1 MTEEQFI
8 ALARQQWAELQAIK
22 QEQSFYEFEQ
32 QFDGIVRDFNRQVLE
47 GTIGEVPKDHR
58 KKKLLSK
65 YGKVEVAN
73 NHLFMEEVQG
83 SPITPCLKKKTM
95 VYLAQSE
102 LYTEAPHVFEL
113 LTGQKQSQSSF
124 WRLAQDCG
132 QELEALLEQE
142 EPLPTLAANEVV
154 YCMGDGS
161 MIFTDDGWQ
170 EVKLGRVF
178 IEPIRRDKNEQRP
191 VLASSQYAAH
201 LGQHE
206 AFERKMDVLLKGYA
220 HLGKRVVCIS
230 DGALWLKHYWHKCLP
245 EAELILDFWHV
256 MEKLGE
262 VAWEGFADEATRKAW
277 LEQQREY
284 LQESKLETV
293 KANIQSLPAQKYT
306 IDKLGQYLDNNAF
319 RMDYKRYLQ
328 AGLRIGSGAME
339 AAHRTVIQSRMKR
352 SRQRWSD
359 RGAQNLL
366 NLRVAY
372 KSGKARLVRQII
384 TGKLPDTVI
393 L

>member
-8 ALARQQWAELQAIK
+8 ALARQKWAELQAIK

-32 QFDGIVRDFNRQVLE
+32 QFDGIVRAFNRQILE

-73 NHLFMEEVQG
+73 THRFMEQVPG
-83 SPITPCLKKKTM
+83 YPITPCLKEAM

-102 LYTEAPHVFEL
+102 LYTEAPHVFHL
-113 LTGQKQSQSSF
+113 LTGQNQSQSTF

-142 EPLPTLAANEVV
+142 EPLPTLAANEAV

-161 MIFTDDGWQ
+161 MIFTDDGWR

-178 IEPIRRDKNEQRP
+178 VEAIRREKNEQRP
-191 VLASSQYAAH
+191 RLASSQYIAH
-201 LGQHE
+201 LGEHTD
-206 AFERKMDVLLKGYA
+206 FERKMDVLLKGCA
-220 HLGKRVVCIS
+220 ALGKRVVCIS
-230 DGALWLKHYWHKCLP
+230 DGAIWLKNYWQRCLP

-256 MEKLGE
+256 MEKLAE
-262 VAWEGFADEATRKAW
+262 VAREGFWDESARKSW
-277 LEQQREY
+277 LEGQREY
-284 LQESKLETV
+284 LQESELETV
-293 KANIQSLPAQKYT
+293 KANIKALSAQKYT
-306 IDKLGQYLDNNAF
+306 VDKLLQYLDNNAF
-319 RMDYKRYLQ
+319 RMDYKRYLE
-328 AGLRIGSGAME
+328 AGFRIGSGAME

-352 SRQRWSD
+352 SGQRWSD

-372 KSGKARLVRQII
+372 KSGKAQLVRQII
-384 TGKLPDTVI
+384 TGKMT
-393 L
+393 